1 MRQSTHLEK
10 RPQMDWRVTL
20 DAFLP
25 VSLRAMVN
33 LLSKADAARVTEIRV
48 RAEQP
53 AMIMAGKERVDRLDH
68 IHSGR
73 WIPTGDDVKQFAQTL
88 LGHSMYA
95 RAEELRGGYVT
106 LPGGHRAGLCG
117 RVVLE
122 DGKAHHMQDFSS
134 VALRIARPV
143 PGCADKIMPLITDG
157 DRPLNTL
164 IFSAPGCGKTTMLR
178 DIARQ
183 HALAGMQVGIVD
195 ERSEIAACRQGIPQM
210 DVGPSTDVL
219 DACLKAEGMI
229 LMLRVFSPNVLITD
243 EIGRAMDAEA
253 IDEASRCGAAVVVS
267 AHAGSMEELM
277 QRPVTGVLLRQRS
290 LERYVQLGPGGQVLK
305 AWNGTFGVIYQASES
320 ARVLSVSDDL
330 TPSPTLMPE
339 FDPA

>member
-1 MRQSTHLEK
+1 MRQTAQLDRQTQS
-10 RPQMDWRVTL
+10 DWRATL
-20 DAFLP
+20 DAYLP
-25 VSLRAMVN
+25 APLRAMVN
-33 LLSKADAARVTEIRV
+33 LMGKADAARVTEIRL

-53 AMIMAGKERVDRLDH
+53 ALIMAGHERVDRFDH
-68 IHSGR
+68 MRSGR
-73 WIPTGDDVKQFAQTL
+73 WIPSGEDIKQFAQTL

-122 DGKAHHMQDFSS
+122 DGKAHHIQDFSS

-143 PGCADKIMPLITDG
+143 PGCADAVMPLITEDG
-157 DRPLNTL
+157 RPLNSL

-183 HALAGMQVGIVD
+183 HALSGFQVGVVD
-195 ERSEIAACRQGIPQM
+195 ERSEIAACRQGIPQL

-219 DACLKAEGMI
+219 DACPKAEGMI
-229 LMLRVFSPNVLITD
+229 LMLRVFSPDILITD
-243 EIGRAMDAEA
+243 EIGKPMDAEA
-253 IDEASRCGAAVVVS
+253 IAEASRCGAAVVVS

-277 QRPVTGVLLRQRS
+277 QRPITGALLRQRS
-290 LERYVQLGPGGQVLK
+290 FERYVQLGPGGQLVK
-305 AWNGTFGVIYQASES
+305 AWNGAFGVLYQIPMMEPPPA
-320 ARVLSVSDDL
+320 
-330 TPSPTLMPE
+330 PE
-339 FDPA
+339 PGPV